1 LGFALENLAKGIIVC
16 RDPSLVSRSRH
27 KSWHGEGHDLPAL
40 FDRAGIGVSNEE
52 RDTLARVSRIAEW
65 KGRYPVAMN
74 FYDVSVQDPVIGH
87 VALSNVWPHEEFVK
101 LSQVYDRAKAFF
113 IETMKA
119 VPSLPADHKFT

>member
-1 LGFALENLAKGIIVC
+1 
-16 RDPSLVSRSRH
+16 
-27 KSWHGEGHDLPAL
+27 
-40 FDRAGIGVSNEE
+40 
-52 RDTLARVSRIAEW
+52 
-65 KGRYPVAMN
+65 MN

-119 VPSLPADHKFT
+119 VPPSASGP